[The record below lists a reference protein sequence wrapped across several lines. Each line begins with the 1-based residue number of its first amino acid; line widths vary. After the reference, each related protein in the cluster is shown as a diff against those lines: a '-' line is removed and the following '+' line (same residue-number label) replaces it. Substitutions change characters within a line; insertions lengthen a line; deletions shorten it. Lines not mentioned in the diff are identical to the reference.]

1 VSVIAVF
8 KSKGFRKGLKGMKIL
23 VCVKQVLD
31 ADGPVR
37 IDASGK
43 WIEAPPAARFRMN
56 RFDEFAIEEALR
68 IREGLPGT
76 RIGVLSAGPARV
88 AQTVRRALE
97 MGADEGIHLVL
108 DDERYRTPFEIAS
121 LISAYAKDK
130 HYDLI
135 LAGVM
140 AEDDMQGQ
148 VGPMVAE
155 ILGYPWATAVMSQ
168 RLVTPATKHIKRH
181 AGPRI
186 GSGTGFDPASNAVPD
201 SRLHGK
207 DGFFVVCNG
216 SRDKTGDGPHD
227 AGAIY
232 VERELEGGGREA
244 FELALPALLT
254 IQSGINRPRY
264 PALSHVL
271 RARSQ
276 ALIAIPVSQQE
287 GKAPIFSPA
296 PRERIHSLEEPAPMK
311 TGMILSG
318 SPVEKAEKLM
328 EILRKRAFI

>member
-1 VSVIAVF
+1 
-8 KSKGFRKGLKGMKIL
+8 MKIL

-43 WIEAPPAARFRMN
+43 WIEEAPAARFRMN
-56 RFDEFAIEEALR
+56 RFDEFALEEALR
-68 IREGLPGT
+68 IREGFPGT
-76 RIGVLSAGPARV
+76 RIDALSAGPARA

-97 MGADEGIHLVL
+97 MGADDGIHLFL
-108 DDERYRTPFEIAS
+108 DDERYRMPFEIAS
-121 LISAYAKDK
+121 LIGAYASDR

-155 ILGYPWATAVMSQ
+155 ILEYPWATAVMSQ
-168 RLVTPATKHIKRH
+168 K
-181 AGPRI
+181 
-186 GSGTGFDPASNAVPD
+186 
-201 SRLHGK
+201 LH
-207 DGFFVVCNG
+207 
-216 SRDKTGDGPHD
+216 KTGDGPD
-227 AGAIY
+227 ASGTIY
-232 VERELEGGGREA
+232 VERELEGGLREA
-244 FELALPALLT
+244 FELTLPALLT

-276 ALIAIPVSQQE
+276 ALITIPASRPGETDPVS
-287 GKAPIFSPA
+287 FPA
-296 PRERIHSLEEPAPMK
+296 PRERIQSLEEPAPMK
-311 TGMILSG
+311 TGVILSG
-318 SPVEKAEKLM
+318 NPSEKAEKLRQ
-328 EILRKRAFI
+328 ILQERAFL